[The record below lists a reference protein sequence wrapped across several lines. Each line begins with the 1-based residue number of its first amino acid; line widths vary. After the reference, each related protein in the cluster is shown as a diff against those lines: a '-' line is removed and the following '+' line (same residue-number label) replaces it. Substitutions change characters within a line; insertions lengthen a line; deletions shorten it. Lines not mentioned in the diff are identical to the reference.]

1 MDKATSWALS
11 GWGFWI
17 AVGAF
22 LAYKLLDSQRQAA
35 HQHRRERDAQAA
47 ELRRLRERYPE
58 IASNGTTEGPS
69 LSQLKQHDATVLEAE
84 AKASRRRAYA
94 DKLEAC
100 ASASEMRQIAHEFGD
115 TTINRRAVL
124 RRSNWQC
131 GICGK
136 GIRKSFAWDPD
147 DERCGTVDHIRPIS
161 KGGEH
166 EWHNVQ
172 ASHWGCNKSK
182 GNRWP

>member
-1 MDKATSWALS
+1 M
-11 GWGFWI
+11 
-17 AVGAF
+17 AVCAF
-22 LAYKLLDSQRQAA
+22 IVYKLLDSQR
-35 HQHRRERDAQAA
+35 QHRRERDAQAA

-58 IASNGTTEGPS
+58 IASNGTAGD
-69 LSQLKQHDATVLEAE
+69 LKQHHATVLEVE
-84 AKASRRRAYA
+84 AKASRQRAYA
-94 DKLEAC
+94 DQIEAC
-100 ASASEMRQIAHEFGD
+100 ASASEMRKVAHEFGD
-115 TTINRRAVL
+115 TTINRRGVL

-136 GIRKSFAWDPD
+136 GIRRSFAWDPD
-147 DERCGTVDHIRPIS
+147 DDRCGTVDHIRPIS